1 MPDETRATTGR
12 EAPEVNGARP
22 GVLGPARTPDDIA
35 EAIDRVRA
43 RTGPFAGLLLYFDA
57 VSSTNDI
64 AHRAAASGAAEG
76 TTVVAGTQHR
86 GRGRLGRAWH
96 SPPGAGLYVSVVCR
110 PRLGAA
116 GAAGGAG
123 GAFEGVSALTL
134 VAGVALAEALGNV
147 TGLPVEIKW
156 PNDLLVGGR
165 KLCGILAEASVIE
178 GTLQHVILGFGIN
191 LRPAGYPPELADRA
205 TSIEAELGR
214 PIERGAVLAESLVAL
229 ASRYREFGDGRVGVV
244 LGRWRALSPSSV
256 GAPVTWATPAGQ
268 RSGVTAG
275 VDDGGALLVRTFAG
289 LERIVGG
296 ELTWLPRPATS
307 EG

>member
-1 MPDETRATTGR
+1 MSAIQLDVP
-12 EAPEVNGARP
+12 APAP
-22 GVLGPARTPDDIA
+22 TPDDIA
-35 EAIDRVRA
+35 EAIDRVRP
-43 RTGPFAGLLLYFDA
+43 RIGPFAARLLYFDA
-57 VSSTNDI
+57 VSSTNDV
-64 AHRAAASGAAEG
+64 AHRVAASGAEEG
-76 TTVVAGTQHR
+76 TTVVAGMQHR
-86 GRGRLGRAWH
+86 GRGRMGRAWH
-96 SPPGAGLYVSVVCR
+96 SPPGAGLYVSIVCR
-110 PRLGAA
+110 PRLDMPGV
-116 GAAGGAG
+116 AGGAG
-123 GAFEGVSALTL
+123 ATLAGVSALTL
-134 VAGVALAEALGNV
+134 VAGVALAESLRSV
-147 TGLPVEIKW
+147 SGLPVEIKW
-156 PNDLLVGGR
+156 PNDLLVARR
-165 KLCGILAEASVIE
+165 KLCGILAEASVID
-178 GTLQHVILGFGIN
+178 GVLQHVILGFGIN
-191 LRPAGYPPELADRA
+191 LRLADYPPELADRA